1 MLILQNTLYQ
11 PWEVQTV
18 LWIHCMMAWILI
30 AMCPGKADL
39 EATEIFLGGIID
51 VHSVG
56 FDF

>member
-1 MLILQNTLYQ
+1 
-11 PWEVQTV
+11 
-18 LWIHCMMAWILI
+18 MMAWILI